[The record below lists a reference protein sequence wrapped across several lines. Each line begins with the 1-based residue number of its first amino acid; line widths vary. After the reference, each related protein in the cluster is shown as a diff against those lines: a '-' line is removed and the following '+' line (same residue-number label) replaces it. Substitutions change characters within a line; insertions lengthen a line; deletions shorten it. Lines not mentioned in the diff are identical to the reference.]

1 MQTCRRNVGQN
12 VAVGVCREYLGG
24 GGADAGIAVDLAV
37 LHRHELALVVG
48 HIVEHRTVE
57 LHVAAPVIFV
67 AADLDRALRDEGLD
81 DKGSRGDG
89 GVVYI
94 LACVKVEYRKLRR
107 CKLVEHRRVDLRRR
121 DRKLGVGR
129 RFILKVRK
137 VGKALVHLGKALDV
151 ADDHLR
157 RHGIAV

>member
-1 MQTCRRNVGQN
+1 MYIKGTPDYSRDGKQKETGLFAGLVSQDGELKQTQNGKVYRLSHFIRHSVFVQDVELQTCRRNVGQN

-81 DKGSRGDG
+81 DKGSRGSG
-89 GVVYI
+89 GSSSSPP
-94 LACVKVEYRKLRR
+94 A
-107 CKLVEHRRVDLRRR
+107 
-121 DRKLGVGR
+121 
-129 RFILKVRK
+129 
-137 VGKALVHLGKALDV
+137 ASP
-151 ADDHLR
+151 
-157 RHGIAV
+157 